1 MPDTTVDGGLLSWR
15 EGRKTK
21 KAGEWGWEEIGD
33 GNDIKVALGK
43 MVDKKHLQMPQRQ
56 LITPKISER
65 DFRVR
70 ILLQAELGREYSQ
83 AWRMKSR

>member
-1 MPDTTVDGGLLSWR
+1 
-15 EGRKTK
+15 
-21 KAGEWGWEEIGD
+21 
-33 GNDIKVALGK
+33 

-56 LITPKISER
+56 LTTPKISER

-83 AWRMKSR
+83 AWRMKSRWRKRGVGGGRGGEGETVTP